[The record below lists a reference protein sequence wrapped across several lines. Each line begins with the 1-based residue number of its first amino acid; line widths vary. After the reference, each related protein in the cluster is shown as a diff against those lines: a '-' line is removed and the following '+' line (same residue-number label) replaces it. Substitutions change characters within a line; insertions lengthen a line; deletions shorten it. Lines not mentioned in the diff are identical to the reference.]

1 MEIKQNQ
8 CIFLGH
14 WIDAIEVLDV
24 DLQDRI
30 MSNYT
35 YYEIYGY
42 HRYGDELMIVAITN
56 LWDAEVKN
64 YLKEKQ

>member
-42 HRYGDELMIVAITN
+42 KRNADEPIIVAITN
-56 LWDAEVKN
+56 LWDAEIKAH
-64 YLKEKQ
+64 LKEE